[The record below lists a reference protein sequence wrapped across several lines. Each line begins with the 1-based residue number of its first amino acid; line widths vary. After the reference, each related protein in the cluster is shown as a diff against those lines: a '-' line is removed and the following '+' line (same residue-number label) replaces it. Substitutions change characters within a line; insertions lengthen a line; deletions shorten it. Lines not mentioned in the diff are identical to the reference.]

1 MHRRYTCGVDETPVK
16 GIYGPGAIEL
26 KAASGADNCG
36 LDFDG
41 IEGFDGMDL
50 DAGEAWIGGGRT
62 ARAHRPTLAEKL
74 PSPDQSENLSR
85 TDGCND
91 LPRSVNKR
99 TIFRDTAA
107 AATPNHFQ
115 KERSA
120 PTKKTSDL
128 TYYLRDVSG
137 QFYGHLILIPFNKM
151 FFLFIEFFG
160 SGSV

>member
-26 KAASGADNCG
+26 KAASGTDNCG

-50 DAGEAWIGGGRT
+50 DTGEAWIGGGRT

-74 PSPDQSENLSR
+74 QSPDQSQNLSR

-99 TIFRDTAA
+99 TNIQGHCSSSDSKPLPKRTVSAHEE
-107 AATPNHFQ
+107 NL
-115 KERSA
+115 RSC
-120 PTKKTSDL
+120 L
-128 TYYLRDVSG
+128 
-137 QFYGHLILIPFNKM
+137 
-151 FFLFIEFFG
+151 LF
-160 SGSV
+160 